1 MRIRSRLEGDLWD
14 WGVWANAAKCEGLS
28 YPPFSVEGR
37 MMANGGFAPSI
48 FGSKIPR
55 YFPNHY
61 ILKLDKKI
69 NKLND
74 KDKEILTMR
83 YSWGCSYD
91 DIGHARAMTVRQVGY
106 ALEKIREVLISL

>member
-1 MRIRSRLEGDLWD
+1 
-14 WGVWANAAKCEGLS
+14 
-28 YPPFSVEGR
+28 
-37 MMANGGFAPSI
+37 MMHNGGFAPSI

-61 ILKLDKKI
+61 ILKLHKKI
-69 NKLND
+69 DRLNEL
-74 KDKEILTMR
+74 DKELLIFR